1 MKCIVVYQ
9 TMIKGKIWKAGTIFP
24 NADYPEIDTDILNKI
39 NAGIIAKI
47 EDDVVVAKTDKEE
60 VVLHEKEIQEA
71 KNDEVEYV
79 DPTIKQRY
87 HSKHKKK

>member
-39 NAGIIAKI
+39 NAGIIAK
-47 EDDVVVAKTDKEE
+47 
-60 VVLHEKEIQEA
+60 
-71 KNDEVEYV
+71 
-79 DPTIKQRY
+79 
-87 HSKHKKK
+87 

>member
-1 MKCIVVYQ
+1 M
-9 TMIKGKIWKAGTIFP
+9 
-24 NADYPEIDTDILNKI
+24 PESSSSSFWDAVFILI
-39 NAGIIAKI
+39 RFEFFVELFIEDDVSDWVI

-60 VVLHEKEIQEA
+60 VVLHEEEIQEA

-87 HSKHKKK
+87 HSKHKKKWDIYP